1 MDIRHPVHPDHA
13 KIMDTADLRRHFLI
27 TDLFQPGKLNLTYSH
42 YDRIIVGGICPGKEE
57 LVLKGGKELGS
68 EYFLEGREAG
78 VINIGEAGWVKA
90 DGTRYDLGPRDAIY
104 LGRGIKELS
113 FGSVDPSK
121 PAKLYLNSGPAHA
134 AYPTKRITLQ
144 DAKKVH
150 LGSREESN
158 ERTINQYIHP
168 AVLEACQLSMG
179 MTLLEPG
186 CVWNTMPCHTHER
199 RMEVYFYFDLPKDGV
214 VFHYMG
220 EPEETRHIVV
230 RNEEVVLSPSWSLH
244 SGVGT
249 CGYTFIWGMVGENKT
264 FTDMDNIPMSVL
276 K

>member
-1 MDIRHPVHPDHA
+1 MESRYPVHPEHA
-13 KIMDTADLRRHFLI
+13 KKLDTKKLWEHFLI
-27 TDLFQPGKLNLTYSH
+27 TDLFESGKINLTYSH
-42 YDRIIVGGICPGKEE
+42 FDRIIVGGICPADTM
-57 LVLKGGKELGS
+57 LSLKGGKELGS
-68 EYFLEGREAG
+68 GYFLEGREAG
-78 VINIGEAGWVKA
+78 IINIGGAGTVTA
-90 DGTRYDLGPRDAIY
+90 DGSCYDLGPRDAIY
-104 LGRGIKELS
+104 LGRGVKDLS
-113 FGSVDPSK
+113 FSSADTSA
-121 PAKLYLNSGPAHA
+121 PAKFYLNSGPAHA
-134 AYPTKRITLQ
+134 AYPTKRITLK

-168 AVLEACQLSMG
+168 AVLDTCQLSMG

-186 CVWNTMPCHTHER
+186 CVWNTMPCHTHDR
-199 RMEVYFYFDLPKDGV
+199 RMEVYLYFDLPEDGL

-230 RNEEVVLSPSWSLH
+230 RNEEAVLSPSWSIH

-264 FTDMDNIPMSVL
+264 FTDMDGVPMNLL